1 LLKKFLQAVTGK
13 KQPAGKQGS
22 GSKPATQGRG
32 AKKPAD
38 LSAKD
43 NKNAK
48 RGGKKSNQPAKDTHK
63 AAHLPHHGGQ
73 ADNKKSQTRGK
84 HDQQRPAI
92 DDTPWS
98 IDDFKVDV
106 DPAKTRFHDLDLPD
120 SVMRGIHALGFH
132 YCTPIQAESLPA
144 ALRGRDTIGQAQ
156 TGTGKSAAFL
166 LTILNRL
173 LTVKPEERFASEPR
187 ALVIAP
193 TRELVMQIGK
203 DAEGLAKYTGL
214 NVVTIVG
221 GMDYE
226 KQRAQLRN
234 HVVDVLVATPGRLI
248 DFMRSQ
254 DVFLDQVEVLV
265 LDEADRM
272 LDMGFIPDVRRI
284 VRATP
289 TKDQRQTLLY
299 SATFNYD
306 VRILIDQW
314 TTDPLEVVIEPEQVA
329 TDRVEQRCYLVA
341 ESDKYKQLERVLA
354 DEKPERCIIFAN
366 RRDLTRNLCD
376 KLNKNGHVAVLLSG
390 EVAQEKRIRTL
401 ERFRS
406 GHVRILVATDV
417 AGRGIHVD
425 GVSHVINYTLPEDP
439 EDYVHRIGR
448 TGRAGAKG
456 VSVSFISEDDAFVL
470 PDLEKYLGTK
480 LELTQP

>member
-1 LLKKFLQAVTGK
+1 MLKKFLQAVTGK

-48 RGGKKSNQPAKDTHK
+48 RGGKKSNQPAKDTHQP
-63 AAHLPHHGGQ
+63 AHQPHHAGQ
-73 ADNKKSQTRGK
+73 TDNKKSQKRGK
-84 HDQQRPAI
+84 QDQQRPAI

-98 IDDFKVDV
+98 IDDFKVEA

-120 SVMRGIHALGFH
+120 SVMRGIHALGFQ

-272 LDMGFIPDVRRI
+272 LDMGFINDINRI
-284 VRATP
+284 LKRLP
-289 TKDQRQTLLY
+289 ESRQTLFF
-299 SATFNYD
+299 SATFND
-306 VRILIDQW
+306 EVFALSKTILKAPKLI
-314 TTDPLEVVIEPEQVA
+314 EVAERNATAAKIEQTFYEVDTKRKAAMLAYLIGSKNWQQVLIF
-329 TDRVEQRCYLVA
+329 TRTKQMVDELVA
-341 ESDKYKQLERVLA
+341 EHPHASA
-354 DEKPERCIIFAN
+354 
-366 RRDLTRNLCD
+366 
-376 KLNKNGHVAVLLSG
+376 
-390 EVAQEKRIRTL
+390 
-401 ERFRS
+401 
-406 GHVRILVATDV
+406 
-417 AGRGIHVD
+417 RG
-425 GVSHVINYTLPEDP
+425 
-439 EDYVHRIGR
+439 
-448 TGRAGAKG
+448 
-456 VSVSFISEDDAFVL
+456 
-470 PDLEKYLGTK
+470 
-480 LELTQP
+480 TQ

>member
-1 LLKKFLQAVTGK
+1 LHQNEYRAEQALLKKLLKAVSGK
-13 KQPAGKQGS
+13 SKANNTPPKQQSKSTADTKKPAAAKTS
-22 GSKPATQGRG
+22 ITHKGSKPVNNTTRTNSSKHLAGRKKHEHKRTQVE
-32 AKKPAD
+32 AVVEAPWD
-38 LSAKD
+38 I
-43 NKNAK
+43 
-48 RGGKKSNQPAKDTHK
+48 
-63 AAHLPHHGGQ
+63 
-73 ADNKKSQTRGK
+73 SQ
-84 HDQQRPAI
+84 
-92 DDTPWS
+92 
-98 IDDFKVDV
+98 FKVE
-106 DPAKTRFHDLDLPD
+106 PGEGKTRFHDLDLPD
-120 SVMRGIHALGFH
+120 SVMQGIHKLGFS

-173 LTVKPEERFASEPR
+173 LTNVPVERFASEPR

-214 NVVTIVG
+214 NVLTVVG

-226 KQRAQLRN
+226 QQRKVLRDE
-234 HVVDVLVATPGRLI
+234 VVDILVATPGRLI

-254 DVFLDQVEVLV
+254 DVFLDQIEVLV

-284 VRATP
+284 VRSTP
-289 TKDQRQTLLY
+289 PKDERQTLLY

-314 TTDPLEVVIEPEQVA
+314 TKDPHQVVIEPEQVT
-329 TDRVEQRCYLVA
+329 TDRVVQKCYLVA
-341 ESDKYKQLERVLA
+341 ESDKYRVLEQVLNE
-354 DEKPERCIIFAN
+354 EKPERCIIFAN

-376 KLNKNGHVAVLLSG
+376 KLNKHGHVSVLLSG
-390 EVAQEKRIRTL
+390 EVAQQKRVRTL
-401 ERFRS
+401 ERFRD
-406 GHVRILVATDV
+406 GHVNILVATDV

-448 TGRAGAKG
+448 TGRAGAMG
-456 VSVSFISEDDAFVL
+456 VSISLVSEDDAFVL
-470 PDLEKYLGTK
+470 PDLEKYLGMK